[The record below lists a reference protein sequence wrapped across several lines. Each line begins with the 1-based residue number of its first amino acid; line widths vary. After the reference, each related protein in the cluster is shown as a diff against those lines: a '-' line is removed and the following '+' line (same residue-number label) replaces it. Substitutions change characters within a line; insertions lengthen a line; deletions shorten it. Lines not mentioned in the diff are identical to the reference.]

1 MGSKMILFELREQ
14 KEKEG
19 IEKKEVEKMR
29 LEQAIQEKYEIM
41 NVNKKKQKEYLKE
54 IEKIEENWMNIEV
67 TVEEL
72 EKGDDLIRIM
82 TIEEKM
88 KEIHDRIQEKEE
100 KEEKE
105 RKTILP
111 QRNSKELKTLQQQ
124 LQQLTKRKN
133 ELNKIIMN
141 CLPVFIHPKQS
152 VLSKFIQETQP
163 AYLPLFLVSLPI
175 TIHNT
180 EYYQAINTV
189 LQPFF
194 KNIVVVKDRK
204 VTLSCIR

>member
-1 MGSKMILFELREQ
+1 
-14 KEKEG
+14 
-19 IEKKEVEKMR
+19 MR

-111 QRNSKELKTLQQQ
+111 QRNSKELKTLQQ
-124 LQQLTKRKN
+124 
-133 ELNKIIMN
+133 
-141 CLPVFIHPKQS
+141 
-152 VLSKFIQETQP
+152 
-163 AYLPLFLVSLPI
+163 
-175 TIHNT
+175 
-180 EYYQAINTV
+180 
-189 LQPFF
+189 
-194 KNIVVVKDRK
+194 
-204 VTLSCIR
+204 